1 MKRKFLLRVL
11 SCLIACTLVLET
23 PAQAFAAQVTVSAE
37 ETAADDE
44 QKTEEDSDSPEAV
57 SEAADTEAPE
67 KSEETT
73 EPESPAEAE
82 APEETTE
89 PEAPAEVIEPESPA
103 ESEAPEEVIEPESP
117 AESEAPEEAAEPES
131 PAEPEVPEEA
141 AEPES
146 PVKPETP
153 EDTTEPENPG
163 IEDVIQVEEQTEEPV
178 EALDVA
184 TKDDEFTV
192 DEAPQYGKET
202 KELISAEV
210 AETWSEVR
218 EKLRSAMSG
227 ENMGIADLKEY
238 QVTPDLLKG
247 LIYYELNQKTYE
259 NILPSVS
266 YSYETGSGYKYVQM
280 VQFEHVTSPTLTV
293 ETRTANSTTLRL
305 SGLVS
310 GATSYQL
317 LRRSEGEKDVAVV
330 SASQSGTLFTDNTAG
345 VHDYTYI
352 VYARVG
358 DKIVGYSSLVASQF
372 VLAAPT
378 GVNVAL
384 NNPKSAAVKWTA
396 PVGVQNYTLYRD
408 GAVAATL
415 AGNVTSWTDANVSAG
430 TNHTY
435 RIVAYTTIGSRST
448 QSEASTELRWNT
460 GLAKPSVQVTSDAG
474 DRLNLSWSSVSGAA
488 GYLIYQVSGSS
499 YQLLKDITSVSQSF
513 TGLDAG
519 KAYQY
524 VILPYQKSGQTITYG
539 RLSDVV
545 TARPMLAKVTL
556 KAESA
561 AYNKISL
568 SWNERSGA
576 SGYNIYRQN
585 SSGKYEVIKKITTG
599 STTSYTDSGLT
610 LNKRYYYKIV
620 PFRTADGKDYEG
632 NASEVVS
639 AKPILDKAKISSVA
653 GKDDKTIK
661 VTWKKV
667 SGANGYEIYRST
679 SSKSGFK
686 LAKRVTSGKTLTYSN
701 GGLTLGK
708 TYYYKVRAYRN
719 VNGKKVYGEWSS
731 VVKGQTTLKQVK
743 SLKAKTEDYTTI
755 KLTWKKV
762 DKAEKYQ
769 VYYATSKNGTY
780 KKLATVSDTEYTY
793 SKPTCGQTY
802 YFKVRAMKTVN
813 GKNGYGSY
821 SSVVSKSTKI
831 SKPAIRIDKTAYN
844 SITLAWDEVTGAQKY
859 EIFVSSSKDGTY
871 KSLGTTKN
879 TSYTHKNLE
888 LEKTY
893 YYKVTAIRQKYTTGY
908 STVKSAKTT
917 LGKLTGLE
925 VTKYYDGNLK
935 ITWDKVD
942 GATSYQV
949 YRSTV
954 KDDDDEYK
962 RIASVTANSYIDSD
976 VSSSKTYYYKVCGVR
991 GDVKTELAGPVSVKT
1006 SSKESKGIDVS
1017 SYQGTIDWK
1026 KVKNDGISFA
1036 MIRIVTGGS
1045 SSTERDTKFKE
1056 NYDGA
1061 RDNGIKV
1068 GVYRYSYAT
1077 SRTKAREEAHNVID
1091 ALNGRK
1097 LDYPI
1102 VMDVEDSSILSGTD
1116 SNARRTEIVLAFKD
1130 VVEDAGYKF
1139 ALYAN
1144 TTWLNNYLDMNQ
1156 LKDVDIWVARW
1167 RDYNLGHGYNGK
1179 GNVTMW
1185 QYSGS
1190 GKVSGISGKVDLNV
1204 SYKDY

>member
-1 MKRKFLLRVL
+1 MKKKFLLRVL
-11 SCLIACTLVLET
+11 SCLLACTLVLET
-23 PAQAFAAQVTVSAE
+23 PAQAFAAQITTGVE

-44 QKTEEDSDSPEAV
+44 QKTEESSSEEEALDN
-57 SEAADTEAPE
+57 SEA
-67 KSEETT
+67 SEEAAETT
-73 EPESPAEAE
+73 N
-82 APEETTE
+82 PEETAE
-89 PEAPAEVIEPESPA
+89 PEAPAESGTPEETVEPEAPA
-103 ESEAPEEVIEPESP
+103 ESETPEETEEP
-117 AESEAPEEAAEPES
+117 EAPEEAAEPEA
-131 PAEPEVPEEA
+131 PAESETPEETVEPEAPAESEVPEETV
-141 AEPES
+141 E
-146 PVKPETP
+146 PETP
-153 EDTTEPENPG
+153 AEPENPG
-163 IEDVIQVEEQTEEPV
+163 IEDEIQAEETVEEPV
-178 EALDVA
+178 EALAVD

-192 DEAPQYGKET
+192 DEAPQYGK
-202 KELISAEV
+202 KPGELISDEV
-210 AETWSEVR
+210 AEAWIEVR
-218 EKLRSAMSG
+218 DRLKSAMSG

-259 NILPSVS
+259 NMLPSVS
-266 YSYETGSGYKYVQM
+266 YSYENGSGYKYVQM
-280 VQFEHVTSPTLTV
+280 VQFAHATSPTLTV

-317 LRRSEGEKDVAVV
+317 LRRSETEENVAVV

-352 VYARVG
+352 VYACVG
-358 DKIVGYSSLVASQF
+358 DKIVGYSSMAASRF
-372 VLAAPT
+372 AIAAPT
-378 GVNVAL
+378 GVGVTL
-384 NNPKSAAVKWTA
+384 NNPKSATVKWTA
-396 PVGVQNYTLYRD
+396 PVGVQNYTIYRD
-408 GAVAATL
+408 GTAAAAL
-415 AGNVTSWTDANVSAG
+415 AGNATSWTDTNVSAG

-435 RIVAYTTIGSRST
+435 RIIAYTAVNGESRHNET
-448 QSEASTELRWNT
+448 TVELKWDK
-460 GLAKPSVQVTSDAG
+460 GLTKPSVSVTSEAG
-474 DRLNLSWSSVSGAA
+474 DRVVLSWNAVSGAA
-488 GYLIYQVSGSS
+488 GYLIYQVSGSN
-499 YQLLKDITSVSQSF
+499 YQLLKDTSSASQTF

-519 KAYQY
+519 KNYQY
-524 VILPYQKSGQTITYG
+524 VVLPYRKSGEQAVYG
-539 RLSDVV
+539 NLSDVV
-545 TARPMLAKVTL
+545 NARPKLAKVTL
-556 KAESA
+556 SAKAS
-561 AYNKISL
+561 AYNKIQL

-585 SSGKYEVIKKITTG
+585 SSGKYVVLKKITTG
-599 STTSYTDSGLT
+599 STTSYTDTGLT
-610 LNKRYYYKIV
+610 LNKSYSYKIV

-632 NASEVVS
+632 NESNVAS
-639 AKPILDKAKISSVA
+639 AKTALTKAKISSVK
-653 GKDDKTIK
+653 GTDDKTIK
-661 VTWKKV
+661 ITWKKV
-667 SGANGYEIYRST
+667 AGAKGYEIYRST

-686 LAKRVTSGKTLTYSN
+686 LVKRTTSGSSLSYSN
-701 GGLTLGK
+701 SGLSLGK
-708 TYYYKVRAYRN
+708 TYYYKVRAYRT
-719 VNGKKVYGEWSS
+719 VSGKKVYGAWSS
-731 VVKGQTTLKQVK
+731 VVKGQTTLKTVK
-743 SLKAKTEDYTTI
+743 SLKVKAEDYTTM

-762 DKAEKYQ
+762 DKADKYQ
-769 VYYATSKNGTY
+769 IYYATSKDGTY

-793 SKPTCGQTY
+793 KKPTCGQTY

-813 GKNGYGSY
+813 GKNGYGNY
-821 SSVVSKSTKI
+821 SAVVSQMTKI
-831 SKPAIRIDKTAYN
+831 KKTALRISNAAYN
-844 SITLAWDEVTGAQKY
+844 SITLEWDEVTGAQKY
-859 EIFVSSSKDGTY
+859 EIYGSTSKDGTY

-879 TSYTHKNLE
+879 TSFTHKNLE

-893 YYKVTAIRQKYTTGY
+893 YYKVRAIRQKYTTAFT
-908 STVKSAKTT
+908 TVKNAKTT

-925 VTKYYDGNLK
+925 VTKYYDGTLK
-935 ITWDKVD
+935 ITWDKVE

-949 YRSTV
+949 YRSTDE
-954 KDDDDEYK
+954 DDDDEYK

-976 VSSSKTYYYKVCGVR
+976 VSSSKTYYYKVCGLR
-991 GDVKTELAGPVSVKT
+991 GDAKTNLAGPVSAK

-1026 KVKNDGISFA
+1026 KVKNDGIDFA
-1036 MIRIVTGGS
+1036 MIRIVTGSS
-1045 SSTERDTKFKE
+1045 SSTERDSKFKE

-1061 RDNGIKV
+1061 RNNGIKV

-1102 VMDVEDSSILSGTD
+1102 VMDVEDSSILSATD
-1116 SNARRTEIVLAFKD
+1116 SNARRTEIILAFKD

-1144 TTWLNNYLDMNQ
+1144 TTWLNNYLDMDQ

-1190 GKVSGISGKVDLNV
+1190 GKVDGISGKVDLNV